1 MPQPSQTSTP
11 AARHISLC
19 CCHVLL
25 LIVSVESF
33 CLLRTAAKNFQYPC
47 HQHCITDVKLTLHH
61 HDRRNRII
69 YHGRTSSVRFTST
82 KDDFDADPSIIDSSS
97 LLSPSNN
104 VEYPLSEDANE
115 MMIVVSNKNTTTNI
129 LKSNTNEGKWNAS
142 DYENDYELLK
152 IAMTK
157 QSATTNLHQQRRKY
171 TLDYGFARNRRPLFR
186 DLLTTTLKIT
196 TSTVLLVSGNQRMG
210 VSGGVAVS
218 SRGGYDITSLLQ
230 AWSWRQVHILATNSI
245 HTISMLYHW
254 IMCMTLPL
262 VLLTLIKLDKLGP
275 MARTLEVWK
284 QSSSLSSSS
293 LEVEDVPS
301 FFYTR
306 TQQQKKTR
314 RDKDTSN
321 YVLCLLE
328 NWSSAVVVD
337 FVRRLSFMLVASSI
351 GRRRRCSTDSIDT
364 CVRLLVRLGAVA
376 SLHQYP
382 SLLFE
387 LYRDDQPRPL
397 CRSTSYMQ
405 RAVKLLFNLLP
416 IAVSSDL
423 AMLLGKKGT
432 SFFGGAGT
440 LIASSLSILS
450 PWCHLIALSRIVRIS
465 KSSAI
470 SLSEASTFVSS
481 DDLDAKDEQR
491 SSKAIDNQRIQW
503 RYQLRWRTPQRLAVM
518 LRTWKDY
525 FFTNHAPLL
534 LEMNE
539 WNTQHIRFDDYST
552 EGHSMRAFDDIP
564 DADAIID
571 SLSLIFRDRNAAI
584 QNATQARIHKH
595 QESYDTKTLDDVLG
609 VAVQQ
614 TFDIGL
620 SYDFDHF
627 DSPANNGDE
636 ISIHQLRA
644 RMAKSAVRRKREL
657 DCTIENELA
666 ALRRLKEDAVT
677 ARNTEVAEEE
687 MQFVKQIRDRHA
699 NEVNQMRNALL
710 NMIPTDA
717 DAPKGTERYDSPI
730 MVAEYVDLQAIAP
743 TRRGEL
749 QVTKDIVP
757 DSLIMIEEYVRRDF
771 GDDAADAYR
780 QDVIA
785 ARKKE
790 KQMLLNIRQRSG
802 DLKDDDDQVTESE
815 PTFPDVHETE

>member
-1 MPQPSQTSTP
+1 M
-11 AARHISLC
+11 R
-19 CCHVLL
+19 
-25 LIVSVESF
+25 
-33 CLLRTAAKNFQYPC
+33 
-47 HQHCITDVKLTLHH
+47 
-61 HDRRNRII
+61 
-69 YHGRTSSVRFTST
+69 
-82 KDDFDADPSIIDSSS
+82 DDFDADPSIIDSSS

-142 DYENDYELLK
+142 DYENDYKLLK
-152 IAMTK
+152 IAMSK

-196 TSTVLLVSGNQRMG
+196 TLTVLLVSGNQRMG
-210 VSGGVAVS
+210 VSGGGAVS

-230 AWSWRQVHILATNSI
+230 AFSWRHVHILATKSI
-245 HTISMLYHW
+245 HSISILYHW

-284 QSSSLSSSS
+284 QSSSTSSSS
-293 LEVEDVPS
+293 LEDEDVPS

-328 NWSSAVVVD
+328 NWSSAVVIH
-337 FVRRLSFMLVASSI
+337 FVFMLVGR
-351 GRRRRCSTDSIDT
+351 GRRFVSIIDSKNT
-364 CVRLLVRLGAVA
+364 CVRLLVHLGAVA

-423 AMLLGKKGT
+423 AMLLGRKGT
-432 SFFGGAGT
+432 SFFGSIGAGT

-450 PWCHLIALSRIVRIS
+450 PLCHLIALGRIVRIS

-481 DDLDAKDEQR
+481 DDPYAKDEQR

-644 RMAKSAVRRKREL
+644 RTAKSAVRRKREL
-657 DCTIENELA
+657 DGTMENELA
-666 ALRRLKEDAVT
+666 ALRRLKDDAVT
-677 ARNTEVAEEE
+677 ATNTEVAEEE
-687 MQFVKQIRDRHA
+687 MQFVKQKIRDRHA

-730 MVAEYVDLQAIAP
+730 MVAEYVDLEAIAP

-757 DSLIMIEEYVRRDF
+757 DSLIMIEEYVRRDY

-780 QDVIA
+780 QDEIA
-785 ARKKE
+785 ARQKE

>member
-1 MPQPSQTSTP
+1 MPQPSQTQSTP

-33 CLLRTAAKNFQYPC
+33 CLLRTAAKNFQNPC

-69 YHGRTSSVRFTST
+69 YHGQTSSVRFTSMR
-82 KDDFDADPSIIDSSS
+82 DDFDADPSIIDSSS

-142 DYENDYELLK
+142 DYENDYKLLK
-152 IAMTK
+152 IAMSK

-196 TSTVLLVSGNQRMG
+196 TLTVLLVSGNQRMG
-210 VSGGVAVS
+210 VSGGGAVS

-230 AWSWRQVHILATNSI
+230 AFSWRHVHILATKSI
-245 HTISMLYHW
+245 HSISILYHW

-262 VLLTLIKLDKLGP
+262 VLLTIIKLDKLGP

-284 QSSSLSSSS
+284 QSSTSSSS
-293 LEVEDVPS
+293 SYLEDEDVPS

-306 TQQQKKTR
+306 TQQQKKTS

-328 NWSSAVVVD
+328 NWSSAVVIH
-337 FVRRLSFMLVASSI
+337 FAFMLVGR
-351 GRRRRCSTDSIDT
+351 GRRFVSIIDSKNT
-364 CVRLLVRLGAVA
+364 CVRLLVHLGAVA

-423 AMLLGKKGT
+423 AMLLGRKGT
-432 SFFGGAGT
+432 SFFGNIGAGT

-450 PWCHLIALSRIVRIS
+450 PLCHLIALSRIVRIS

-481 DDLDAKDEQR
+481 DDLYAKDEQR

-518 LRTWKDY
+518 LQTWKDY

-644 RMAKSAVRRKREL
+644 RTAKSAVRRKREL
-657 DCTIENELA
+657 DGTMENELA
-666 ALRRLKEDAVT
+666 ALQRLKDDAVT
-677 ARNTEVAEEE
+677 ATNTEVAEEE
-687 MQFVKQIRDRHA
+687 MQFVKQKIRDRHA

-710 NMIPTDA
+710 NIIPTDA

-730 MVAEYVDLQAIAP
+730 MVAEYVDLEAIAP

-757 DSLIMIEEYVRRDF
+757 DSLIMIEEYVRRDY

-780 QDVIA
+780 QDEIA
-785 ARKKE
+785 ARQKE

>member
-1 MPQPSQTSTP
+1 MPQPSQTQSTP

-69 YHGRTSSVRFTST
+69 YHGQTSSVRFTST

-142 DYENDYELLK
+142 DYENDFKLLK

-171 TLDYGFARNRRPLFR
+171 ILDYGFARNRRPLFR

-196 TSTVLLVSGNQRMG
+196 TLTVLLVSGDQRMG
-210 VSGGVAVS
+210 VNGGAAVS

-230 AWSWRQVHILATNSI
+230 AFSWRHVHILATKSI
-245 HTISMLYHW
+245 HSISILYHW

-293 LEVEDVPS
+293 LEDEDVPS

-328 NWSSAVVVD
+328 NWSSAVVIH
-337 FVRRLSFMLVASSI
+337 FVFMLV
-351 GRRRRCSTDSIDT
+351 GRRRRFVSIIDSKNT
-364 CVRLLVRLGAVA
+364 CVRLLVHLGAVA

-405 RAVKLLFNLLP
+405 RAVELLFNLLP

-423 AMLLGKKGT
+423 AMLLGRKGT
-432 SFFGGAGT
+432 SFFGNIGAGT

-450 PWCHLIALSRIVRIS
+450 PLCHLIALSRIVRIS
-465 KSSAI
+465 KSSSI

-481 DDLDAKDEQR
+481 DDLDAKEELGSTAFDQ
-491 SSKAIDNQRIQW
+491 QQIQW

-552 EGHSMRAFDDIP
+552 EGHSMRAFNDIP

-571 SLSLIFRDRNAAI
+571 SLSLIFRDRKAAI

-657 DCTIENELA
+657 DGTMENELA
-666 ALRRLKEDAVT
+666 ALRRLKDDAIT
-677 ARNTEVAEEE
+677 ATNTEVAEEE
-687 MQFVKQIRDRHA
+687 MQFVKQEIRDRHA

-710 NMIPTDA
+710 NMIPTDT

-780 QDVIA
+780 QDEIA
-785 ARKKE
+785 ARQKE

-802 DLKDDDDQVTESE
+802 DLKDEDDQVTESE
-815 PTFPDVHETE
+815 PTFPDVHDTE